1 LKFSKG
7 EIMMDNLF
15 ALLQRCSLFTNK
27 SIDEIQTLLGKIH
40 YRIQLFKENEIIF
53 SANDFADTMG
63 IILSGVVDVQKVF
76 PSGKIVTV
84 TTRSNF
90 DLLADASMFAKT
102 TYYPSTI
109 SACKTSRILLI
120 PKRELLTLFA
130 LDQAIVFNFLE
141 SVSNRILALNQK
153 IETLSLTSIQE
164 KIAYFLLTEYENK
177 GSTILTLPFS
187 KKSWAEHLNVSRP
200 SLSRE
205 LKQLETA
212 GLLSVDK
219 RTIEIK
225 HPEKLKELLF

>member
-1 LKFSKG
+1 
-7 EIMMDNLF
+7 MDNLF
-15 ALLQRCSLFTNK
+15 ALLQKCSLFTNK
-27 SIDEIQTLLGKIH
+27 SIDEIQTLLGKIN

-102 TYYPSTI
+102 IYYPSTI
-109 SACKTSRILLI
+109 SACKTSRILFI
-120 PKRELLTLFA
+120 PKSELLKLFA
-130 LDQAIVFNFLE
+130 LDQTIVFNFLE
-141 SVSNRILALNQK
+141 SVSNRILALNRK

-164 KIAYFLLTEYENK
+164 KIAYFLLTEHEHK
-177 GSTILTLPFS
+177 GSMILTLPFS

-225 HPEKLKELLF
+225 DLEKLKELLF